1 MESSLGPSMNA
12 KRDKS
17 ILSRYINMFVRHKF
31 IYFMVLPG
39 LCYLL
44 LFDYFP
50 LYFLQIAF
58 RSFNMFTGL
67 ADSPWVGLQN
77 FLDLFQS
84 TYFLQALKNTVII
97 SFYNLFW
104 GFPVPIM
111 IAILLNELR
120 NVAFGRTIQSLLYLP
135 HFLSWV
141 IIGGLVAMI
150 LSPEGGIVNIMLG
163 KFGVDPIFFM
173 ADKRWFR
180 SVLVASS
187 IWKEMGWS
195 SIIYLAAILGIN
207 SDQYESAIVDG
218 ASRFQRMIYITLPS
232 LVETILVV
240 LLLKIKDI
248 LDVFTQVFVM
258 YNPNVAE
265 VSETLGTY
273 TYMMGIQK
281 GDFSFS
287 TAAGLFNGLI
297 SLILVL
303 SVNQIVKRL
312 RGSAIV

>member
-17 ILSRYINMFVRHKF
+17 IQSRYINMFVRHKF

-77 FLDLFQS
+77 FIDLFQS

-150 LSPEGGIVNIMLG
+150 LSPEGGIVNIILG

-303 SVNQIVKRL
+303 SVNQMVKRL